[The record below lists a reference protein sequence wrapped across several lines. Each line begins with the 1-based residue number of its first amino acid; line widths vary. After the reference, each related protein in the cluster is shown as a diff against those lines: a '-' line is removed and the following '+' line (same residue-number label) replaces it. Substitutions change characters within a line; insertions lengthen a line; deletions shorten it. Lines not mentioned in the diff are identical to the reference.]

1 MRRAL
6 VTGASGF
13 LGAHLC
19 AHLEAMGWTTVPAMR
34 AGSDGW
40 RLARLGVK
48 ALPVDLD
55 LTDGEAAMA
64 ATLRRHDVDVI
75 VNVAGYGVDYRQQ
88 DFRQAALVN
97 SVGVT
102 RLAAAAAAAGVPRF
116 VQIGTAYEYGVAEGA
131 IGEDALLAPKG
142 VYGTTKAAG
151 SLAALAAGEDHALSV
166 TVLRLFPFYGPLEN
180 ETKLVPMLI
189 GAVAAGRTV
198 PMTPGAQIR
207 DYAHVSDIC
216 AAIQAVLEADPAM
229 VAGHAL
235 NIGSGAAITLRD
247 FCESVVAAAQN
258 VLSRGGAPV
267 CLWGAKPYRDDELMS
282 LVADTAL
289 VRSLVNWQPKITLAQ
304 GVRAM
309 IQQDGSLS

>member
-1 MRRAL
+1 
-6 VTGASGF
+6 
-13 LGAHLC
+13 
-19 AHLEAMGWTTVPAMR
+19 MR

-48 ALPVDLD
+48 AVALDLD

-64 ATLRRHDVDVI
+64 ETLRRHEVDVV

-97 SVGVT
+97 CVGVS

-116 VQIGTAYEYGVAEGA
+116 IQIGTAYEYGVAEGA
-131 IGEDALLAPKG
+131 IDEAALLAPNG

-151 SLAALAAGEDHALSV
+151 SLAALAAGADRDLSV

-216 AAIQAVLEADPAM
+216 AAIQAVLEADS
-229 VAGHAL
+229 VALAGRAL

-247 FCESVVAAAQN
+247 FCESVVAVTQN
-258 VLSRGGAPV
+258 VLSRAEAPV
-267 CLWGAKPYRDDELMS
+267 CLWGAKRYRDDELIS

-289 VRSLVNWQPKITLAQ
+289 VRRLVNWQPKIALAQ

-309 IQQDGSLS
+309 VQQDGSLS